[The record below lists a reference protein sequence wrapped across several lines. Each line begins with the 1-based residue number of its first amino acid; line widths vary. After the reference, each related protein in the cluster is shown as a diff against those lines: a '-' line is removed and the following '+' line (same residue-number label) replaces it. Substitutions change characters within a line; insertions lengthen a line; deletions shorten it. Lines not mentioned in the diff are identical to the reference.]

1 MSDPVEAAY
10 REWAAPRPRSM
21 TDDDFDAFRAGWD
34 AAIREAARKCREWAG
49 TDTNETLL
57 IDDEAIDLLLLDLR
71 SLDYDSTGYAGHE
84 IDGVEARERLLAF
97 LRGREARIWEEAA
110 KFVSLHGLSP
120 GTRGM
125 CVELAKAMNEKAAAL
140 RARGGKQ

>member
-1 MSDPVEAAY
+1 M
-10 REWAAPRPRSM
+10 
-21 TDDDFDAFRAGWD
+21 
-34 AAIREAARKCREWAG
+34 AR
-49 TDTNETLL
+49 D
-57 IDDEAIDLLLLDLR
+57 DDEAEGFLVRLCAIK
-71 SLDYDSTGYAGHE
+71 DYRLPTLKEQMEMLAAY
-84 IDGVEARERLLAF
+84 VRE
-97 LRGREARIWEEAA
+97 REARIWEEAA

>member
-1 MSDPVEAAY
+1 MNAPKFVEAAY

-34 AAIREAARKCREWAG
+34 A
-49 TDTNETLL
+49 
-57 IDDEAIDLLLLDLR
+57 
-71 SLDYDSTGYAGHE
+71 S
-84 IDGVEARERLLAF
+84 
-97 LRGREARIWEEAA
+97 EARIWEEAA